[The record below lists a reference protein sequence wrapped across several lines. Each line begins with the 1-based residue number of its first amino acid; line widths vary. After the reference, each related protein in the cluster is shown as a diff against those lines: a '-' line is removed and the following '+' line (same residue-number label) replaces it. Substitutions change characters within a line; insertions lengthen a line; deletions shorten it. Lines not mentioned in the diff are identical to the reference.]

1 MSALIDQDK
10 FLYTDSRSTKAR
22 MLPSTHR
29 QPYQKFQ
36 AVLQQMLDNAPDI
49 DLQQTVLPEN
59 WQNLQGLFN
68 NEIASLCA
76 DDLPS
81 EYASRWQSVQTEFK
95 RQMRLLETD
104 VMLLK
109 AARNRE
115 TLQTRVG
122 GICDRFQT
130 LIQYCEVLLQL

>member
-1 MSALIDQDK
+1 
-10 FLYTDSRSTKAR
+10 

-36 AVLQQMLDNAPDI
+36 EVLQQTLDNAPDI
-49 DLQQTVLPEN
+49 DLQKTVLPEKLSY
-59 WQNLQGLFN
+59 LQQLFK
-68 NEIASLCA
+68 NEIAGLSA
-76 DDLPS
+76 DDLDS
-81 EYASRWQSVQTEFK
+81 EYASRFTSIQTEFM

-109 AARNRE
+109 AARSQS

-122 GICDRFQT
+122 GICDRFKT